1 MLVVLPPP
9 LTVVVRDS
17 SGVHVSSVP
26 EEVPVG
32 SYNMAELNQPP
43 HGKHY
48 FQYSVESYA
57 LLCPYIHV

>member
-9 LTVVVRDS
+9 LTVIVCDS

-43 HGKHY
+43 HGKTIT
-48 FQYSVESYA
+48 SSIV
-57 LLCPYIHV
+57 LKVTLCCAPI